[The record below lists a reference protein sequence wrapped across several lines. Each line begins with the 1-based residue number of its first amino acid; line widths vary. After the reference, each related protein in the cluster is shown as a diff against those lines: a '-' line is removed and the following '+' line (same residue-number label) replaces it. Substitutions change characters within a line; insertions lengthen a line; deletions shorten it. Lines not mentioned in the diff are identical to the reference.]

1 MNAAPTAGTE
11 RPERLLTISG
21 LSVHYQGQH
30 RQRTI
35 LRDIDLCVAR
45 GETIGIVGES
55 GSGKSMLAKAVLR
68 LLPRDVTAQGS
79 VEFDGRNVLAA
90 PLRQAMALRGEQ
102 MTLLYQDP
110 FTMLNPLLTAGG
122 HLTESIRANRA
133 DRPSRADAQQ
143 QALRRLAEVGI
154 DDPDVAYRYPFQLS
168 GGMRQRVALATALAR
183 DPRLLIADEPSTA
196 LDVTTQVEILDL
208 LKSIQTARSMSL
220 VLITHDLRVAF
231 SVCDRIYVLYA
242 GSLLEVGPAHEV
254 ESRPLHP
261 YTHGLLLSEPAADRR
276 LDSISAIPGSVPA
289 PDEVAEQCV
298 FSPRC
303 AYVEPVCLAG
313 RPSLAARGERLTACV
328 RIEEI
333 QAGLHQRRPDATA
346 EPGPPTSASEAQG
359 LLVADDVVKTF
370 PGRRGRPTTALNKV
384 SIRIGT
390 NESVGLVGE
399 SGSGKT
405 TLGRCLVG
413 LETATSG
420 TITINGLPATDYAAV
435 DRQTR
440 STLRRTAQMVFQ
452 DPYSSLDPRQTVRS
466 TLLETLRV
474 NGVEKAEAQRRV
486 GQLLAD
492 VGLPADY
499 ASRLPSALSGGERQ
513 RVAVARALAVDPALI
528 VCDEPVSALDVSV
541 QAQILTLLRE
551 IRLHSRVSYLF
562 ITHDLAVVRQIV
574 DRVYVL
580 HRGVVVEAGPVAQ
593 VMDHPQADYTKKLL
607 ASIPGS
613 TASAPV
619 DPSTGPTPV
628 PAALSWS
635 KHTA

>member
-1 MNAAPTAGTE
+1 MTAVPAVE
-11 RPERLLTISG
+11 PDKLESLLTISG
-21 LSVHYQGQH
+21 LSVQYRGQH
-30 RQRTI
+30 SQRTI
-35 LRDIDLCVAR
+35 LRDIDLSVSR

-68 LLPRDVTAQGS
+68 LLPRDVSADGS
-79 VEFDGRNVLAA
+79 IEFDGRDVLAA
-90 PLRQAMALRGEQ
+90 SARQASTLRGQQ

-122 HLTESIRANRA
+122 HITESIRADRNN
-133 DRPSRADAQQ
+133 RPSRADAQQ
-143 QALRRLAEVGI
+143 QAARRLIEVGI
-154 DDPDVAYRYPFQLS
+154 DDPEVYYRYPFQLS

-196 LDVTTQVEILDL
+196 LDVTTQAEILDL
-208 LKSIQTARSMSL
+208 LKSIQSARSMSL

-242 GSLLEVGPAHEV
+242 GSLLEVGPARAV
-254 ESRPLHP
+254 ERQPLHP

-276 LDSISAIPGSVPA
+276 LSAISAIPGSVPS
-289 PDEVAEQCV
+289 PDDVADQCV
-298 FSPRC
+298 FAPRC
-303 AYVEPVCLAG
+303 AYVEPVCRSE
-313 RPSLAARGERLTACV
+313 RPRLTTRRDRLTACV
-328 RIEEI
+328 RIDDI
-333 QAGLHQRRPDATA
+333 QDRLDGRRPDVGGQPDQRVGSA
-346 EPGPPTSASEAQG
+346 ESGG
-359 LLVADDVVKTF
+359 LLVADGVVKVF
-370 PGRRGRPTTALNKV
+370 SGRRGRSTTALDGV
-384 SIRIGT
+384 SIRIGD

-420 TITINGLPATDYAAV
+420 VITIDGLPAADYSAV
-435 DRQTR
+435 DRETR

-474 NGVEKAEAQRRV
+474 NGVEKSEAQSRV
-486 GQLLAD
+486 GRLLTD

-499 ASRLPSALSGGERQ
+499 ASRLPAALSGGERQ
-513 RVAVARALAVDPALI
+513 RVAIARALAVDPALI

-541 QAQILTLLRE
+541 QAQILNLLRE
-551 IRLHSRVSYLF
+551 IRTRSRISYLF

-580 HRGVVVEAGPVAQ
+580 HRGVVVEEGPVAE
-593 VMDHPQADYTKKLL
+593 VMDHPQAEYTKKLL
-607 ASIPGS
+607 ASIPG
-613 TASAPV
+613 AEP
-619 DPSTGPTPV
+619 PSPEPS
-628 PAALSWS
+628 PAHGSRPAELSWS
-635 KHTA
+635 KDKV